1 MVTPFVLVLALAG
14 PVDSEPGEPGGPG
27 LALLTAKALVC
38 ALDGPMAIDGAVVLV
53 RDGRIEAVG
62 RKGELVVPEGYDVRD
77 LGDLWLAPGLID
89 LHSHVAMS
97 LRDLSETVFLTNP
110 GMRSSVGVVPEF
122 IELRYAVAGG
132 VTTVLHIPGSATNM
146 GGAGV
151 LLRTGGETY
160 EEMLVRDP
168 GSLKLAQAGNPERR
182 GPWLPQRSLMNWNT
196 RDTFRR
202 GVAYARRWVAHEL
215 GFGPRP
221 ERDLQFDIFRAL
233 VKGEAQVSTHT
244 QIYQVVRMT
253 LTMVVGEFG
262 LPVFIDHGTFDGYR
276 AAGDAGK
283 LGVPAI
289 LGPRQVSLPYNR
301 PTLAIDQDGAIFGV
315 AAKYQEA
322 GHPLVGFNTDAIGPP
337 SSDSPGQEELS
348 LQAAMGVRYGFD
360 NRGAAA
366 VRGVTIV
373 PAIAAGLAGQIGS
386 IEVGKD
392 ADLIVITGD
401 PCDPR
406 SSVELVLM
414 RGRVIYDVAAEPRR
428 F

>member
-1 MVTPFVLVLALAG
+1 MVMPLALVLALAG
-14 PVDSEPGEPGGPG
+14 LGASDPGEPGGSG

-62 RKGELVVPEGYDVRD
+62 RKGELAVPEGYDVRD
-77 LGDLWLAPGLID
+77 LGDHWLAPGLID
-89 LHSHVAMS
+89 LHSHVAMG

-276 AAGDAGK
+276 
-283 LGVPAI
+283 V
-289 LGPRQVSLPYNR
+289 
-301 PTLAIDQDGAIFGV
+301 TL
-315 AAKYQEA
+315 EA
-322 GHPLVGFNTDAIGPP
+322 GPVANL
-337 SSDSPGQEELS
+337 
-348 LQAAMGVRYGFD
+348 
-360 NRGAAA
+360 
-366 VRGVTIV
+366 
-373 PAIAAGLAGQIGS
+373 
-386 IEVGKD
+386 GKH
-392 ADLIVITGD
+392 TK
-401 PCDPR
+401 
-406 SSVELVLM
+406 
-414 RGRVIYDVAAEPRR
+414 DVAFWNELMAHET
-428 F
+428 